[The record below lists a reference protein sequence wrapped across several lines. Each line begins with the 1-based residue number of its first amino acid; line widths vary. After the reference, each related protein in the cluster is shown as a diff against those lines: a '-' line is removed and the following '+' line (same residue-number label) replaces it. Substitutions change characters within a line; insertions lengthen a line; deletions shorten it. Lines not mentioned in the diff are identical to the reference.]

1 MTTEGLLYALSR
13 YDLRG
18 FLIEPASVDP
28 YLQREAIRG
37 GPNAVQSLGPLW
49 QQLMQV
55 LPEWA
60 DGIVLEGTPALHC
73 WLWPAD
79 RVADGAARLQAIS
92 ASAFSQRVQACQPQW
107 VEQAAAEGGEAALG
121 GLETL
126 RQLVRPQAELRSFFQ
141 AAAARRDAALLY
153 VI

>member
-60 DGIVLEGTPALHC
+60 DGIALEGTPALHC
-73 WLWPAD
+73 WPRIRCRKRRTWHASPIAPLSWRSCAIQPKPTGLSA
-79 RVADGAARLQAIS
+79 RNQVKSCSIAMLAGAKLANASRRGKSGRKAIIS
-92 ASAFSQRVQACQPQW
+92 EVSISP
-107 VEQAAAEGGEAALG
+107 
-121 GLETL
+121 
-126 RQLVRPQAELRSFFQ
+126 P
-141 AAAARRDAALLY
+141 
-153 VI
+153 